1 MGELLC
7 TYESDKAIVR
17 IYAGQRT
24 EEERKEALKNAA
36 ISFYKA
42 IQKNASSNSRM
53 AAVSA
58 LRDSSD
64 APVSGPM

>member
-1 MGELLC
+1 MGALLC

-17 IYAGQRT
+17 FYAGQRT

-42 IQKNASSNSRM
+42 IQKGAADNSRM
-53 AAVSA
+53 AAVPA
-58 LRDSSD
+58 LHDSSD
-64 APVSGPM
+64 AHVSGPM